1 MRASTYLYVAEKRA
15 ENVLDLAADLFKMAQ
30 GKPVYSPSEP
40 QAVLGYIV
48 RDTKKVYNLV
58 ESVLSRTGDPY
69 LRDKAHDQSAKAV
82 RAMKSAEY
90 DIDAAE
96 ENYFANVNAYITP

>member
-1 MRASTYLYVAEKRA
+1 MRASTYLYVAERLT
-15 ENVLDLAADLFKMAQ
+15 EEVCDRAADLFKMAQ

-40 QAVLGYIV
+40 RAVLGYIV
-48 RDTKKVYNLV
+48 RDTQKVYNLV
-58 ESVLSRTGDPY
+58 EAVLARTDDPY

-96 ENYFANVNAYITP
+96 ENYFENVETYITP

>member
-1 MRASTYLYVAEKRA
+1 MRASTYLHVAEKRA
-15 ENVLDLAADLFKMAQ
+15 ENVLDLSADLFKMAQ

-48 RDTKKVYNLV
+48 RDTQKVYNLT
-58 ESVLSRTGDPY
+58 EAVLARTDDPY

-82 RAMKSAEY
+82 RAMKSAEH

-96 ENYFANVNAYITP
+96 ENYFENVELYITP